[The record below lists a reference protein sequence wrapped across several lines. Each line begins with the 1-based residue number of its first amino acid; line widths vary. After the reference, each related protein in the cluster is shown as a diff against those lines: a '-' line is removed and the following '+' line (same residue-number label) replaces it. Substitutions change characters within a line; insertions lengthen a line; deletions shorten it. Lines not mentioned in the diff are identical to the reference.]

1 MGKKFSVPQH
11 SQQTLSFLFSP
22 LRRAVWKIPFR
33 LDEIPFFDT
42 TFLCEPAQPSHFTS
56 YEDEVEPWDAPL
68 RRRNNVSSHI
78 SSHLYHSNRRDSH
91 YSDIGSEDG
100 ILVNEPF
107 SRDPTI
113 QLKKIKGRKYD
124 LTPRPSLVPAFE
136 EPPTCYSP
144 TPYSK
149 PSVGNLRAKFVEH
162 DFGAD
167 SRIFKK
173 RSAPKPP
180 GGFEDQLEQ
189 RPQSSMKKGPAPQ
202 RPISPYRMPKTD
214 PIREMETIGKKEV

>member
-1 MGKKFSVPQH
+1 MREALGILE
-11 SQQTLSFLFSP
+11 LSSFNLNFRP
-22 LRRAVWKIPFR
+22 LRRAVWKMPFR

-42 TFLCEPAQPSHFTS
+42 TFLCEPAQSSNFTS

-91 YSDIGSEDG
+91 YSDIGSDDG
-100 ILVNEPF
+100 MLVNEPF
-107 SRDPTI
+107 SRDPSVPM
-113 QLKKIKGRKYD
+113 KKINARKYEMS
-124 LTPRPSLVPAFE
+124 PRPSLVPAIE
-136 EPPTCYSP
+136 EPRPFCNSP

-149 PSVGNLRAKFVEH
+149 PSVGNLRGRFVES
-162 DFGAD
+162 DFESD
-167 SRIFKK
+167 KVFKK

-180 GGFEDQLEQ
+180 SDFEDQLDF
-189 RPQSSMKKGPAPQ
+189 RPQSAMKKGPAPQ

-214 PIREMETIGKKEV
+214 PIREMESFGKKEV